1 MTFLATHDVT
11 LIFGG
16 LTALREVTLE
26 LGEGEICGLIGPNG
40 AGKTSLVNVITG
52 VTRPTAGHVTFES
65 QRLDRLAPHEIA
77 RLGVGRTFQHVEMFA
92 DQTVH
97 TNVLTGLHRH
107 LAHGFWMNAIGL
119 PAARRSERS
128 AHHEADRLLE
138 AFELGA
144 YRDVVAADLPF
155 GILKR
160 VDLARAL
167 AARPRLLLLDEPTSG
182 MSEVEAEATIGA
194 CRELVRGR
202 GLTLLV
208 IEHNMQVIMT
218 LAEHLIVLDHGEKI
232 AEGTPEAVQQHPSV
246 IEAYLGAKLGASRAG
261 A

>member
-1 MTFLATHDVT
+1 MTFFAARDVT
-11 LIFGG
+11 LNFGG
-16 LTALREVTLE
+16 LTALRDVTVE
-26 LGEGEICGLIGPNG
+26 LREGEICGLIGPNG
-40 AGKTSLVNVITG
+40 AGKTSLVNVISG
-52 VTRPTAGHVTFES
+52 VTRPTSGHVVFQR
-65 QRLDRLAPHEIA
+65 QRLDLLAPHAIA
-77 RLGVGRTFQHVEMFA
+77 RLGIGRTFQHVEIFA

-107 LAHGFWMNAIGL
+107 LAHGFWVSAMGL
-119 PAARRSERS
+119 PAARRGERS
-128 AHHEADRLLE
+128 ACDEVDGLLE
-138 AFELGA
+138 AFGLGA
-144 YRDVVAADLPF
+144 YREVLAGDLPF

-194 CRELVRGR
+194 CRELVHRRGV
-202 GLTLLV
+202 TLLV

-218 LAEHLIVLDHGEKI
+218 LAERLIVLHHGEKI
-232 AEGTPEAVQQHPSV
+232 AEGTPAAVQQHPSV
-246 IEAYLGAKLGASRAG
+246 IEAYLGASRAD